1 MELPFRMKFS
11 LGRKLKGYDFPAISK
26 WHNVSGKAKK
36 TNCYKMEYLVKDEKL
51 ELKYQPGKGAWTYHI
66 QIPNTKHIVGK
77 WGSMKVAGTIDNYK
91 IKSINLAKLGDQDKL
106 ISINN
111 KIRKAINKSGGD
123 TVTVTLYLLTLKE
136 QITEKEVL
144 ETFKD
149 SGVLKSFKKLTENE
163 RNEIIGK
170 ITSLKSED
178 KQVKMILKYID
189 QLSKNND

>member
-1 MELPFRMKFS
+1 ME
-11 LGRKLKGYDFPAISK
+11 
-26 WHNVSGKAKK
+26 
-36 TNCYKMEYLVKDEKL
+36 CLVKNKKL
-51 ELKYQPGKGAWTYHI
+51 ELKYEPGKGAWTYHI

-77 WGSMKVAGTIDNYK
+77 WGTLKVSGTIDNYK
-91 IKSINLAKLGDQDKL
+91 IDSINLFTITGKDKL

-111 KIRKAINKSGGD
+111 KIRKAINKSAGD
-123 TVTVTLYLLTLKE
+123 TVSVTLSLLTLKE

-149 SGVLKSFKKLTENE
+149 SGVLEAFKKISKEE
-163 RNEIIGK
+163 RTEIIGK

-189 QLSKNND
+189 QLSK